1 MSYGFTAHSYSSV
14 LIFSLITNNVV
25 VTKSD
30 EKFSSENFTENF
42 TAKPFLT
49 NKEKTIFW
57 YKGFLYSKGNE
68 KDEPFMK
75 WEISDDFTEIKE
87 YRKDGEDWVLQS
99 VMKKVPESE
108 NKKAEK

>member
-1 MSYGFTAHSYSSV
+1 
-14 LIFSLITNNVV
+14 
-25 VTKSD
+25 
-30 EKFSSENFTENF
+30 
-42 TAKPFLT
+42 
-49 NKEKTIFW
+49 
-57 YKGFLYSKGNE
+57 
-68 KDEPFMK
+68 MK